1 MSKGILAV
9 PFLIVALAIAGCGGT
24 GTIKAAS
31 SPQTRAEIAKA
42 EGIAKA
48 CLNKSRT
55 AKKFASCVAP
65 PGHTAA
71 LESCAIKA
79 FTSDI
84 PFHKK
89 RLQTDLAECVV
100 KNR

>member
-9 PFLIVALAIAGCGGT
+9 LLIAALVIAGCGGS

-31 SPQTRAEIAKA
+31 SPQTKAEIAKA
-42 EGIAKA
+42 EVVVKA
-48 CLNKSRT
+48 CLSKSKT
-55 AKKFASCVAP
+55 PKAFASCVAP

-71 LESCAIKA
+71 LQSCAIKA
-79 FTSDI
+79 FTSDF
-84 PFHKK
+84 PLHKG
-89 RLQTDLAECVV
+89 RLQGDLAECVV